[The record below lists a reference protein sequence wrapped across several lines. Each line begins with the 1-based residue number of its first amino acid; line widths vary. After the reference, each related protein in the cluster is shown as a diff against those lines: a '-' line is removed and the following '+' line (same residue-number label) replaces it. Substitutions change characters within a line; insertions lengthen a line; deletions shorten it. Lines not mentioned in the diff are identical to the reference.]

1 MERTILTPD
10 ATLDDAEYVDVLIE
24 AAFDAPVV
32 AMTTEVGPNGD
43 LRCEVTVRRFRDP
56 RLSRVR
62 YAFMVS
68 SDECEL
74 RDYPNKAEALSAYRR
89 FIRACMAAG
98 IVWTT
103 SDIPNVAGR
112 APAAA

>member
-10 ATLDDAEYVDVLIE
+10 VTLADAEYVDALIE
-24 AAFDAPVV
+24 ASFDAPVV
-32 AMTTEVGPNGD
+32 AITTEVGPDGD

-56 RLSRVR
+56 RLNRIR
-62 YAFMVS
+62 YAFMLS

-103 SDIPNVAGR
+103 SDLHGVAGR
-112 APAAA
+112 APARA